1 MAPIST
7 LFTRQA
13 AAVPSTPTT
22 PTTAPYPAAIALATL
37 SLLVILLLLSP
48 MSWHLRNRNV
58 GATFLVAWTILINLQ
73 TLINALLWPHDDIAL
88 WYNGAG
94 LCDVEVKV
102 QIAFSVAAPAALAAV
117 LRALANAL
125 DTSRATLVKSRAQR
139 IRDYVVDLSFC
150 LGFPALQMLFHYI
163 DQPTRYLLFGIAGCE
178 ASVSKTWVMILL
190 MDVPPLLW
198 TLVDSYYAILIL
210 VRLVRYR
217 STMSSILTASNLSKT
232 RFLRLYLFC
241 IVLIITFVP
250 LQAYTLSQNLSQARE
265 TYSWSALHDPAA
277 FGEIYMMPS
286 NGRVLPEAW
295 IWLAGGFFIFVFFG
309 LGKDAVAMY
318 RAGLLAMGA
327 DRVFPGLKPG
337 YTSQRHSVS
346 GTLGSLGSKARLVF
360 KRGKSVSSEAW
371 LSESEASASRAAS
384 TADPVSPKSVN
395 ALETIDELGTAGPS
409 ARGHAG
415 HSTADPEK
423 AAGARQSQTSLITRL
438 TSIFTR
444 KRSMAQDGIALFSVS
459 GAHGAVHSD
468 VSASRAR
475 ASTEGQERTGGIEVI
490 VRKEVRQSSETAE
503 TMGTVMP
510 LQTV

>member
-13 AAVPSTPTT
+13 ASAAASTPSP

-37 SLLVILLLLSP
+37 SLLVIILLLSP
-48 MSWHLRNRNV
+48 MCWHLRNRNV

-94 LCDVEVKV
+94 LCDVEVKL
-102 QIAFSVAAPAALAAV
+102 QIAFLSLLPL
-117 LRALANAL
+117 LWPL
-125 DTSRATLVKSRAQR
+125 AQR
-139 IRDYVVDLSFC
+139 IRDYAVDFSFC

-178 ASVSKTWVMILL
+178 ASVSKTWVTVLL

-265 TYSWSALHDPAA
+265 AYSWSALHDPAT
-277 FGEIYMMPS
+277 FREIYMMPS
-286 NGRVLPEAW
+286 NGRVLPEAY
-295 IWLAGGFFIFVFFG
+295 IWLAGGFFIFIFFG

-318 RAGLLAMGA
+318 RAGLLALGV
-327 DRVFPGLKPG
+327 DKVFPGLKPG
-337 YTSQRHSVS
+337 YTPQRHSVS
-346 GTLGSLGSKARLVF
+346 GTLGSLGSKARLMF
-360 KRGKSVSSEAW
+360 RREESVSSAW
-371 LSESEASASRAAS
+371 LSESEVSRTASVI
-384 TADPVSPKSVN
+384 DPASPKAVG
-395 ALETIDELGTAGPS
+395 ALDTIDEHSAVAPS
-409 ARGHAG
+409 PRRHAFR
-415 HSTADPEK
+415 STADPEK
-423 AAGARQSQTSLITRL
+423 AAGARQDRTSLITRL

-444 KRSMAQDGIALFSVS
+444 KRSPTQDGIALFNVS
-459 GAHGAVHSD
+459 GAHGAVHSN

-475 ASTEGQERTGGIEVI
+475 ASTDGHESTGGIEVI

-503 TMGTVMP
+503 TMGAVMP
-510 LQTV
+510 LHVV

>member
-22 PTTAPYPAAIALATL
+22 PTTAPYPAAIALATR
-37 SLLVILLLLSP
+37 SLLVILLLSP

-73 TLINALLWPHDDIAL
+73 TLINALLWPHDDIAF

-139 IRDYVVDLSFC
+139 IQDYVVDLSFS
-150 LGFPALQMLFHYI
+150 LQMLFHYI

-178 ASVSKTWVMILL
+178 ASVSKMWVTILL

-217 STMSSILTASNLSKT
+217 STMSSILTASNLSNT

-265 TYSWSALHDPAA
+265 PYSWSALHDPAA

-318 RAGLLAMGA
+318 RAGLLALGV
-327 DRVFPGLKPG
+327 DKVFPGSKPG
-337 YTSQRHSVS
+337 FTSQRHSVA

-384 TADPVSPKSVN
+384 TADPVSPKTVN
-395 ALETIDELGTAGPS
+395 ALETIDEHGAAGPS
-409 ARGHAG
+409 PRRHA
-415 HSTADPEK
+415 SRSPADPEK
-423 AAGARQSQTSLITRL
+423 AAGARQVRTPLFTRL
-438 TSIFTR
+438 TSMFTR
-444 KRSMAQDGIALFSVS
+444 KRSTAQDGIALFSVS

-468 VSASRAR
+468 VSGSRAR
-475 ASTEGQERTGGIEVI
+475 APTEGQESTGGIEVI
-490 VRKEVRQSSETAE
+490 VQKEVRQSSETAE
-503 TMGTVMP
+503 TMGAVVPMTTV
-510 LQTV
+510 

>member
-1 MAPIST
+1 MAPISH
-7 LFTRQA
+7 LLARQA
-13 AAVPSTPTT
+13 AAAASAPTT
-22 PTTAPYPAAIALATL
+22 PTTAPYPTAIALATL

-48 MSWHLRNRNV
+48 MCWHLRNRNV

-73 TLINALLWPHDDIAL
+73 TFINALLWPHDDISQ

-94 LCDVEVKV
+94 LCDVEVKL

-139 IRDYVVDLSFC
+139 IRDYAVDFSLC

-178 ASVSKTWVMILL
+178 ASVSKTWVTVLL

-210 VRLVRYR
+210 IRLLRYR
-217 STMSSILTASNLSKT
+217 TTMSTILAHSPHQTQT
-232 RFLRLYLFC
+232 RFMRLYLFC
-241 IVLIITFVP
+241 LVLILTFVP
-250 LQAYTLSQNLSQARE
+250 LQAYTLAQNLSQARE
-265 TYSWSALHDPAA
+265 KYSWSALHDPAA

-286 NGRVLPEAW
+286 NGRVLPEAY

-318 RAGLLAMGA
+318 RAGLLALGA
-327 DRVFPGLKPG
+327 ERVFPGLKSGVSP
-337 YTSQRHSVS
+337 QRHSVS
-346 GTLGSLGSKARLVF
+346 GTLGSLGSKARLMF
-360 KRGKSVSSEAW
+360 RREKAGSSEAW
-371 LSESEASASRAAS
+371 LSESEGSRTASVV
-384 TADPVSPKSVN
+384 DPASPKAVGV
-395 ALETIDELGTAGPS
+395 LETIDEQNAVGGSPKRNAFR
-409 ARGHAG
+409 AA
-415 HSTADPEK
+415 ADPEK
-423 AAGARQSQTSLITRL
+423 AAGASQIRTSLITRL
-438 TSIFTR
+438 SSVFTR
-444 KRSMAQDGIALFSVS
+444 KRAPTQDGIALFTVS
-459 GAHGAVHSD
+459 GSHGAVHSD
-468 VSASRAR
+468 VSVSRAR
-475 ASTEGQERTGGIEVI
+475 ASAEGQESTGGIEVI

-503 TMGTVMP
+503 TMGAVMP

>member
-13 AAVPSTPTT
+13 ASAAASTPSP

-37 SLLVILLLLSP
+37 SLLVIILLLSP
-48 MSWHLRNRNV
+48 MCWHLRNRNV

-94 LCDVEVKV
+94 LCDVEVKL

-139 IRDYVVDLSFC
+139 IRDYAVDFSFC

-178 ASVSKTWVMILL
+178 ASVSKTWVTVLL

-265 TYSWSALHDPAA
+265 AYSWSALHDPAT
-277 FGEIYMMPS
+277 FREIYMMPS
-286 NGRVLPEAW
+286 NGRVLPEAY
-295 IWLAGGFFIFVFFG
+295 IWLAGGFFIFIFFG

-318 RAGLLAMGA
+318 RAGLLALGV
-327 DRVFPGLKPG
+327 DKVFPGLKPG
-337 YTSQRHSVS
+337 YTPQRHSVS
-346 GTLGSLGSKARLVF
+346 GTLGSLGSKARLMF
-360 KRGKSVSSEAW
+360 RREESVSSAW
-371 LSESEASASRAAS
+371 LSESEVSRTASVI
-384 TADPVSPKSVN
+384 DPASPKAVG
-395 ALETIDELGTAGPS
+395 ALDTIDEHSAVAPS
-409 ARGHAG
+409 PRRHAFR
-415 HSTADPEK
+415 STADPEK
-423 AAGARQSQTSLITRL
+423 AAGARQDRTSLITRL

-444 KRSMAQDGIALFSVS
+444 KRSPTQDGIALFNVS
-459 GAHGAVHSD
+459 GAHGAVHSN

-475 ASTEGQERTGGIEVI
+475 ASTDGHESTGGIEVI

-503 TMGTVMP
+503 TMG
-510 LQTV
+510 L

>member
-73 TLINALLWPHDDIAL
+73 TLINALLWPHDDIAF

-139 IRDYVVDLSFC
+139 IQDYVVDLSFC
-150 LGFPALQMLFHYI
+150 LGFQRCRCCSIILTSRRGTY
-163 DQPTRYLLFGIAGCE
+163 Y
-178 ASVSKTWVMILL
+178 SVSRVARPRSVRL
-190 MDVPPLLW
+190 
-198 TLVDSYYAILIL
+198 LIL

-217 STMSSILTASNLSKT
+217 STMSSILTASNLSNT

-265 TYSWSALHDPAA
+265 PYSWSALHDPAA

-318 RAGLLAMGA
+318 RAGLLALGV
-327 DRVFPGLKPG
+327 DKVFPGSKPG
-337 YTSQRHSVS
+337 FTSQRHSVA

-384 TADPVSPKSVN
+384 TADPVSPKTVN
-395 ALETIDELGTAGPS
+395 ALETIDEHGAAGPS
-409 ARGHAG
+409 PRRHA
-415 HSTADPEK
+415 SRSPADPEK
-423 AAGARQSQTSLITRL
+423 AAGARQVRTPLFTRL
-438 TSIFTR
+438 TSMFTR
-444 KRSMAQDGIALFSVS
+444 KRSTAQDGIALFSVS

-468 VSASRAR
+468 VSGSRAR
-475 ASTEGQERTGGIEVI
+475 APTEGQESTGGIEVI
-490 VRKEVRQSSETAE
+490 VQKEVRQSSETAE
-503 TMGTVMP
+503 TMGAVVPMTTV
-510 LQTV
+510 

>member
-178 ASVSKTWVMILL
+178 ASVSKTWVTILL

-277 FGEIYMMPS
+277 
-286 NGRVLPEAW
+286 
-295 IWLAGGFFIFVFFG
+295 
-309 LGKDAVAMY
+309 
-318 RAGLLAMGA
+318 
-327 DRVFPGLKPG
+327 VFPGLKPG